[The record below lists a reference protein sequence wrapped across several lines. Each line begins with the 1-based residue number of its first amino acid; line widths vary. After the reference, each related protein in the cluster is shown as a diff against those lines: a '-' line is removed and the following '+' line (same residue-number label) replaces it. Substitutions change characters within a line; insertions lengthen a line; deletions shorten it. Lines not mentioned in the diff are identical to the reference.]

1 MAETTVS
8 QAEKKKNRFRFPL
21 WQKGVRYGEVDLA
34 FFLIVIALLVI
45 GIIMMFSASYAWAI
59 SEGLEGSYY
68 AKEQIKMAVIGLAA
82 MWFLSI
88 VDYHLYKT
96 PGIAICAYV
105 VPVILLILVLL
116 VGTSE
121 GGAQR
126 WLVIGSF
133 NFQPSELMKTSL
145 LRRPVY
151 LLAADLAGS

>member
-45 GIIMMFSASYAWAI
+45 GIIMMFSSSYAWAI
-59 SEGLEGSYY
+59 SVGLEGSYY

-88 VDYHLYKT
+88 VDYQNKRSSM
-96 PGIAICAYV
+96 I
-105 VPVILLILVLL
+105 
-116 VGTSE
+116 
-121 GGAQR
+121 
-126 WLVIGSF
+126 
-133 NFQPSELMKTSL
+133 
-145 LRRPVY
+145 
-151 LLAADLAGS
+151 

>member
-68 AKEQIKMAVIGLAA
+68 AKDGKLYAGDPSKRSWCNRRCFIGYA
-82 MWFLSI
+82 F
-88 VDYHLYKT
+88 V
-96 PGIAICAYV
+96 
-105 VPVILLILVLL
+105 
-116 VGTSE
+116 
-121 GGAQR
+121 
-126 WLVIGSF
+126 
-133 NFQPSELMKTSL
+133 
-145 LRRPVY
+145 
-151 LLAADLAGS
+151 

>member
-88 VDYHLYKT
+88 VDYHLYKNARHCDLCLCC
-96 PGIAICAYV
+96 PCHSIDFGFA
-105 VPVILLILVLL
+105 
-116 VGTSE
+116 
-121 GGAQR
+121 R
-126 WLVIGSF
+126 WY
-133 NFQPSELMKTSL
+133 E
-145 LRRPVY
+145 
-151 LLAADLAGS
+151 

>member
-68 AKEQIKMAVIGLAA
+68 AKEQIKMAVMIIIFIKRPSLR
-82 MWFLSI
+82 FVPILS
-88 VDYHLYKT
+88 L
-96 PGIAICAYV
+96 
-105 VPVILLILVLL
+105 
-116 VGTSE
+116 
-121 GGAQR
+121 
-126 WLVIGSF
+126 SF
-133 NFQPSELMKTSL
+133 
-145 LRRPVY
+145 Y
-151 LLAADLAGS
+151 

>member
-68 AKEQIKMAVIGLAA
+68 AKEQIKMAG
-82 MWFLSI
+82 F
-88 VDYHLYKT
+88 Y
-96 PGIAICAYV
+96 P
-105 VPVILLILVLL
+105 LLIIIFIKRPALRFVPMLSL
-116 VGTSE
+116 
-121 GGAQR
+121 
-126 WLVIGSF
+126 SF
-133 NFQPSELMKTSL
+133 
-145 LRRPVY
+145 Y
-151 LLAADLAGS
+151 